1 MSERSDDERCPRCG
15 GVKTLA
21 GRSHSLT
28 QWIEACNCA
37 ILDAAEKEGQELTS
51 ICAECGKRVAAGR
64 SGSFTQWIF
73 RMDLCSCAVPR
84 PRLEP
89 LEHASAGLDGMQ
101 ALAEIEEDSGDEIE
115 VDPDRFP
122 LDRYRPL
129 SVIGRGSTGT
139 VYYCNDRLLNK
150 EVAVK
155 VLNRQADED
164 LVAFQREAKTTC
176 NLNHA
181 NIVQVLDFG
190 VTRGGVPFMAMEYV
204 DGVSLDLVLAER
216 KALGLRQAL
225 EIFHKV
231 CQGISY
237 AHSEGVLHR
246 DLKSSNILLSGLDS
260 AEPDVRII
268 DFGVALGKFG
278 SDGEDGAIIAGTPA
292 YMPPDQALGRSYDER
307 SEVYGIGCTFFE
319 ALTGRPPFSGDT
331 ALDTMRKHAEEPP
344 PHLGE
349 ASVTGQVFPE
359 ALEIIAAR
367 CLQKDGEDRFASV
380 EQLDQAI
387 LTALQDLIESEKPAA
402 TPVTQHVWTF
412 ISEEG
417 WRSGK
422 FWAILA
428 TSLVVAIIS
437 GAYLVNRSVAITD
450 RRAEKDVSESDLA
463 LTPLTSLVSTAIEP
477 HFSEVGDGKGPAR
490 LLAKEG
496 VTDRQ
501 LEELAGRHDIY
512 SIIINGDPVTARGLA
527 AIADCGLV
535 DLKITNVKVGDEAV
549 PILSSMKDLRALDIM
564 GTNITS
570 NGIKDLLSGTT
581 LDELHIGGDLVDDGA
596 ILAVASTPSLKG
608 LEISRV
614 PGVSE
619 KSLARLAALPEL
631 RILGLDG
638 IELGPRL
645 LVALRGF
652 PALQE
657 LSLSRVDLS
666 RELLRGVSALDLA
679 GLEIARTD
687 LDDGQL
693 EKIVSM
699 RGLRSLTLKFCG
711 TNDRQ
716 LKIIGR
722 AGRLERLSIVSQ
734 ELTGS
739 GLEALPPGL
748 QTLDLRRSFK
758 VSSAKLQAFRR
769 SHPGCRVMFSGGDD
783 LKGEV
788 DGWSKA
794 LFDSLD
800 SGRNLRKYW

>member
-1 MSERSDDERCPRCG
+1 MSDKSDDERCPRCG

-37 ILDAAEKEGQELTS
+37 ILDAAEKEGQELIS
-51 ICAECGKRVAAGR
+51 ICADCGKRAAAGR
-64 SGSFTQWIF
+64 AGSFTQWIF
-73 RMDLCSCAVPR
+73 RMDLCSCPVPR
-84 PRLEP
+84 PRLQPAGTLEP
-89 LEHASAGLDGMQ
+89 VETEV
-101 ALAEIEEDSGDEIE
+101 LAETENYEDAGVEIE

-122 LDRYRPL
+122 VDRFRPL

-139 VYYCNDRLLNK
+139 VYYCSDRLLNK
-150 EVAVK
+150 DVAVK
-155 VLNRQADED
+155 VLNRQSDED
-164 LVAFQREAKTTC
+164 LVAFQREAKTTS
-176 NLNHA
+176 NLNHP

-190 VTRGGVPFMAMEYV
+190 VTGGGVPFMAMEFV

-216 KALGLRQAL
+216 KVLGLRQAL
-225 EIFHKV
+225 EIFHQV

-237 AHSEGVLHR
+237 AHGEGVLHR

-260 AEPDVRII
+260 GNPDVRII
-268 DFGVALGKFG
+268 DFGVALGKY
-278 SDGEDGAIIAGTPA
+278 SSDGAIIAGTPA

-331 ALDTMRKHAEEPP
+331 ALDTMRRHAEEHPP
-344 PHLGE
+344 SLAE
-349 ASVTGQVFPE
+349 ASVTGQVFPDS
-359 ALEIIAAR
+359 LESIAAC
-367 CLQKDGEDRFASV
+367 CLEKDGDDRFTSV
-380 EQLDQAI
+380 SQLDQAI
-387 LTALQDLIESEKPAA
+387 LSALQEIVESEKPAV

-417 WRSGK
+417 WRSGR

-428 TSLVVAIIS
+428 TFLVVAIVS
-437 GAYLVNRSVAITD
+437 GAYLVNRSVAITE
-450 RRAEKDVSESDLA
+450 RKAHKDVSESDLA

-477 HFSEVGDGKGPAR
+477 HFSDIGEVKGQSR

-501 LEELAGRHDIY
+501 LEELSGRHDIY
-512 SIIINGDPVTARGLA
+512 SVIINGDPITARGLA
-527 AIADCGLV
+527 AIADCGIV

-549 PILSSMKDLRALDIM
+549 PVLASMKDLRALDMM

-570 NGIKDLLSGTT
+570 GGIKDLLSRTS
-581 LDELHIGGDLVDDGA
+581 LDELHIGGDLVDDSA
-596 ILAVASTPSLKG
+596 IQAVASTPSLKG
-608 LEISRV
+608 LEISKA

-619 KSLARLAALPEL
+619 KSLTKLAALPEL
-631 RILGLDG
+631 RILGLDA
-638 IELGPRL
+638 IEFGSRMLG
-645 LVALRGF
+645 ALKGF

-657 LSLSRVDLS
+657 LSLSRIDLS
-666 RELLRGVSALDLA
+666 RELLKGVTGLNLT

-687 LDDGQL
+687 LDDSQL

-699 RGLRSLTLKFCG
+699 KSLRSLTLKLCG
-711 TNDRQ
+711 TSDRQ
-716 LKIIGR
+716 LKIIAR
-722 AGRLERLSIVSQ
+722 AGKLERLSIVSP
-734 ELTGS
+734 ELSGS

-748 QTLDLRRSFK
+748 QKLDLRRSFK
-758 VSSAKLQAFRR
+758 VSTAKLQAFRQ
-769 SHPGCRVMFSGGDD
+769 SHPGCRVIFSGGDD
-783 LKGEV
+783 LKGQV
-788 DGWSKA
+788 DGLSKA

>member
-1 MSERSDDERCPRCG
+1 MSDRSDDERCPRCG

-37 ILDAAEKEGQELTS
+37 ILDAAEKEGQELIS
-51 ICAECGKRVAAGR
+51 ICAECGKRLAAGR

-73 RMDLCSCAVPR
+73 RMDLCSCPVPR
-84 PRLEP
+84 PRLQPAGEFEP
-89 LEHASAGLDGMQ
+89 TSLGIEETDHSA
-101 ALAEIEEDSGDEIE
+101 EEDSSVEIE

-139 VYYCNDRLLNK
+139 VYYCSDRLLNK
-150 EVAVK
+150 DVAVK
-155 VLNRQADED
+155 VLNRQSDEE
-164 LVAFQREAKTTC
+164 LVAFQREAKTTS
-176 NLNHA
+176 NLNHP

-190 VTRGGVPFMAMEYV
+190 VTGGGVPFMAMEYV
-204 DGVSLDLVLAER
+204 DGVSLDLVLADR
-216 KALGLRQAL
+216 KTLGLRQAL

-237 AHSEGVLHR
+237 AHGEGVLHR
-246 DLKSSNILLSGLDS
+246 DLKSSNVLLSDLDR

-268 DFGVALGKFG
+268 DFGVALGKHG
-278 SDGEDGAIIAGTPA
+278 ADGAVIAGTPA

-331 ALDTMRKHAEEPP
+331 ALDTMRKHAEELPP
-344 PHLGE
+344 GLSE

-367 CLQKDGEDRFASV
+367 CLEKDGEDRFASV

-387 LTALQDLIESEKPAA
+387 LSALQELIESEKPAA

-417 WRSGK
+417 WRSGR

-428 TSLVVAIIS
+428 TFLVAAIIS
-437 GAYLVNRSVAITD
+437 GAYVVNRSVAITE
-450 RRAEKDVSESDLA
+450 RKAHKDVSESDLP

-477 HFSEVGDGKGPAR
+477 HFSDVGDGKGQAR
-490 LLAKEG
+490 LIAKEG

-512 SIIINGDPVTARGLA
+512 SIVMNGDRVTARGLA

-535 DLKITNVKVGDEAV
+535 DLKISNVRVGDEAV
-549 PILSSMKDLRALDIM
+549 PVLISMKDLRALDIM
-564 GTNITS
+564 GTDITS
-570 NGIKDLLSGTT
+570 SGIKELLSSTS
-581 LDELHIGGDLVDDGA
+581 LDELHIGGDLVDDSA

-608 LEISRV
+608 LEISKALA
-614 PGVSE
+614 VSE

-631 RILGLDG
+631 RILSLDG
-638 IELGPRL
+638 IEFGPRMIA
-645 LVALRGF
+645 ALRGF

-657 LSLSRVDLS
+657 LSLSRIDLS
-666 RELLRGVSALDLA
+666 RELLKGVAALNLA

-687 LDDGQL
+687 LDDSQL
-693 EKIVSM
+693 AKIVSM
-699 RGLRSLTLKFCG
+699 KGLRSLTLKLCG
-711 TNDRQ
+711 TTDRQ

-722 AGRLERLSIVSQ
+722 DGRLEHLSIVSP
-734 ELTGS
+734 ELSGS
-739 GLEALPPGL
+739 GLEALPAGL

-758 VSSAKLQAFRR
+758 VSSTKLQAFRQ
-769 SHPGCRVMFSGGDD
+769 SHPGCRVMFSGGDE

-788 DGWSKA
+788 DSWSKA